1 MLRNIGGGGACPQTP
16 LENGALRPLNCNS
29 RLLLFYHPPT
39 SNFIENPDLLLHGR
53 GAVPQVEKNTRIRI
67 PQAKLDH
74 FLSFLTSSNVVQDL
88 PFEEKILV
96 LSTKAEIKV
105 PNVIRAIIPESIVK
119 QYQSYC
125 KETDFQPMSRSTLC
139 RIMKVCSAT
148 VRKSLQGLDYVPA
161 DGVQAFDDLVEVVQ
175 KLGSDFGKGLSWAN
189 DKIDKLKNV
198 KCYLKSDYKVTT
210 IICALFESVNT
221 IMRCGT

>member
-1 MLRNIGGGGACPQTP
+1 M
-16 LENGALRPLNCNS
+16 
-29 RLLLFYHPPT
+29 
-39 SNFIENPDLLLHGR
+39 
-53 GAVPQVEKNTRIRI
+53 PQVEKSTRIRI

-88 PFEEKILV
+88 PFGEKTLV

-148 VRKSLQGLDYVPA
+148 VRKSLQGLDHVAA
-161 DGVQAFDDLVEVVQ
+161 DGAQAFDDLVDWRPLQ
-175 KLGSDFGKGLSWAN
+175 N
-189 DKIDKLKNV
+189 
-198 KCYLKSDYKVTT
+198 
-210 IICALFESVNT
+210 ICAQLFLSILLLRALATMNSLRT
-221 IMRCGT
+221 M